1 MTVTQARPLGMAR
14 SYLLFLSA
22 LLLFDDDLLIGG
34 WDLFSDEHLL
44 VLPSML
50 QSQLPQLVVV
60 GEDALP
66 EVVSNEDHAG
76 HEEERDGTATEAA
89 SSFNSVQM
97 CSMQKAGGGS
107 MSPENDLHLCACTV
121 SYFSK
126 IVRNA
131 YQ

>member
-66 EVVSNEDHAG
+66 EVVPDEDHAG
-76 HEEERDGTATEAA
+76 HEEQRDGTTAEAA
-89 SSFNSVQM
+89 SMESV
-97 CSMQKAGGGS
+97 
-107 MSPENDLHLCACTV
+107 
-121 SYFSK
+121 
-126 IVRNA
+126 NA
-131 YQ
+131 